1 MRRMCLS
8 VFILLM
14 LIILPGCWDNMDI
27 NDRSFASA
35 IGLDRREDGKVAVS
49 LQVVR
54 PNIIRASQEGG
65 GTESAMWVST
75 TTGETVFDAIRE
87 QLKDVYKRQ

>member
-14 LIILPGCWDNMDI
+14 LIILPGCWDNMVI

-35 IGLDRREDGKVAVS
+35 IGLTGGRMEGRGLPSSGTTKHHKGKSGGRR
-49 LQVVR
+49 
-54 PNIIRASQEGG
+54 
-65 GTESAMWVST
+65 
-75 TTGETVFDAIRE
+75 
-87 QLKDVYKRQ
+87 Y